1 MPLPRWVARFNLRV
15 TNRILGPIAEH
26 MPGMGIVIHQGRKT
40 NRQYRTPVMVFRAPN
55 PAPGVSRDV
64 PISSSGTA
72 TGHFIIALTYG
83 PNSQWVQ
90 NVLAHGGCDFE
101 SQGRT
106 FHLTDPHLI
115 HDERRTQMPA
125 IVRLALTILNVS
137 DFLELAI
144 SG

>member
-15 TNRILGPIAEH
+15 TNRILGPVAEH

-40 NRQYRTPVMVFRAPN
+40 NRTYRTPVMVFRH
-55 PAPGVSRDV
+55 GDRFV
-64 PISSSGTA
+64 
-72 TGHFIIALTYG
+72 IALTYG
-83 PNSQWVQ
+83 PSSQWVQ

-101 SQGRT
+101 TQGRT
-106 FHLTDPHLI
+106 FHLTQPRLI
-115 HDERRTQMPA
+115 HDERRSLMPA
-125 IVRLALTILNVS
+125 VVRLALSILNVS